1 MFAAQPK
8 PIIAS
13 DPVPLT
19 PTPSDILEQI
29 GTELRQ
35 LREQRKMSI
44 EEISA
49 QTQIQPRLVQ
59 AIEEGHLEMLPESV
73 YVKGMVKRYGNS
85 VGIDGVAM
93 SQQVPNWDRHEVD
106 FTQPTV
112 RQNNTGFSTPQTPQ
126 TGFSKPQVKPLHVY
140 LGYTLAIIGAGA
152 GISHLLNNTLR
163 PKPPI
168 VSGTNQLPKNSAI
181 VPATLPV
188 VAPKIAPLPNVNVG
202 IEVKSPA
209 WAQIGIDGTTRF
221 TGSLKVG
228 TQLNLVATK
237 QVTINTDNAGG
248 LMFSQ
253 DKQPPQPLGKLGQKQ
268 HLTIKVGKASP
279 AAPTRIVTAP
289 PTP

>member
-1 MFAAQPK
+1 MFATEPK
-8 PIIAS
+8 PLVAS

-19 PTPSDILEQI
+19 PTPSDILERI
-29 GTELRQ
+29 GSELRQ
-35 LREQRKMSI
+35 LREQRNMSI
-44 EEISA
+44 DDISA

-73 YVKGMVKRYGNS
+73 YVKGMVKRYGNT

-93 SQQVPNWDRHEVD
+93 SQQVPTWDRQAID

-112 RQNNTGFSTPQTPQ
+112 RQNNTAFSTPQNGFSTPQS
-126 TGFSKPQVKPLHVY
+126 GFSKPQVRPLHVY
-140 LGYTLAIIGAGA
+140 LGYTLAIIAAGA
-152 GISHLLNNTLR
+152 GVSQLLNSTLR

-168 VSGTNQLPKNSAI
+168 VSSTNQLPKSAVV
-181 VPATLPV
+181 VPAKLAAV
-188 VAPKIAPLPNVNVG
+188 APLPNVNIAIV
-202 IEVKSPA
+202 VKSPA

-221 TGSLKVG
+221 TGNLKVG

-248 LMFSQ
+248 LLFSQ
-253 DKQPPQPLGKLGQKQ
+253 EKQQPQPIGKLGQKQ
-268 HLTIKVGKASP
+268 HLTIKVGKVSP
-279 AAPTRIVTAP
+279 TKPTVMTAP

>member
-29 GTELRQ
+29 GTQLRQ
-35 LREQRKMSI
+35 LREQRKLSI
-44 EEISA
+44 EDISA

-85 VGIDGVAM
+85 VGIDGLAI
-93 SQQVPNWDRHEVD
+93 SQQVPTWDRQDLD

-112 RQNNTGFSTPQTPQ
+112 RQNNTGFTTPQ
-126 TGFSKPQVKPLHVY
+126 TGFSTPQVKPLHVY

-152 GISHLLNNTLR
+152 GISHLLNTTLR
-163 PKPPI
+163 PKPAI
-168 VSGTNQLPKNSAI
+168 VNGSNKLPKNSAI
-181 VPATLPV
+181 VPAPIAT

-209 WAQIGIDGTTRF
+209 WAQIGVDGTTRF

-228 TQLNLVATK
+228 TKLNLVATK
-237 QVTINTDNAGG
+237 QVTISTDNAGG
-248 LMFSQ
+248 LLFAQ
-253 DKQPPQPLGKLGQKQ
+253 EQQPPQPLGKLGQKQ
-268 HLTIKVGKASP
+268 HVTIKVGKASP
-279 AAPTRIVTAP
+279 AAPTRIIVP
-289 PTP
+289 PKP

>member
-29 GTELRQ
+29 GTQLRQ
-35 LREQRKMSI
+35 LREQRKLSI
-44 EEISA
+44 EDISA

-73 YVKGMVKRYGNS
+73 YVRGMVKRYGNS
-85 VGIDGVAM
+85 LGIDGLAI
-93 SQQVPNWDRHEVD
+93 SQQVPTWDRQDVD

-112 RQNNTGFSTPQTPQ
+112 RQNNTGFSTSQ
-126 TGFSKPQVKPLHVY
+126 TGFSTPQVKPLHVY

-152 GISHLLNNTLR
+152 GISHLLNTTLR
-163 PKPPI
+163 PKPAI
-168 VSGTNQLPKNSAI
+168 VSGATQLPKNSAV
-181 VPATLPV
+181 VPAPIAT

-209 WAQIGIDGTTRF
+209 WAQIGVDGTTRF

-237 QVTINTDNAGG
+237 QVTISTDNAGG
-248 LMFSQ
+248 LLFSQ
-253 DKQPPQPLGKLGQKQ
+253 EKQPPQPLGKLGQKQ
-268 HLTIKVGKASP
+268 HITIKVGKASP
-279 AAPTRIVTAP
+279 AAPTRITAP